1 MLPPGLRWSLSDIV
15 LAIQVIHK
23 VSHAIRNADRA
34 DQQYSASIAF
44 LDAFARTIER
54 IKKYIESDKDEI
66 VQHGEDLMVQ
76 MTLILTEYTKFDD
89 YLKKCESG
97 LSSMSFVKRITAQ
110 TRLALEEV
118 NQKVTDL
125 KKAVLSP
132 MMFITPLLAVET
144 LYTFPFLGFVS
155 SLRFAVVDNSSKRSE
170 RTYHRYPPKKPPFAR
185 TD

>member
-54 IKKYIESDKDEI
+54 IKKYIESDK
-66 VQHGEDLMVQ
+66 DLMVQ

-170 RTYHRYPPKKPPFAR
+170 RTYHRYPPKKPPFVR